1 MQDLG
6 NYCYPNVDHMLKN
19 ESIIKL
25 WVKMVAGL
33 FFVGAKVSPQ
43 TTFEKSSFS
52 LEKRQIALTD
62 KILWQGSYTKSKWDQ
77 ELRAWDSVK
86 WLKFSWS
93 KEKNAKKKDPQN
105 RSRNWCT
112 VQFLLLSPA
121 GFRKNDEEKLG

>member
-1 MQDLG
+1 
-6 NYCYPNVDHMLKN
+6 MLKN

-62 KILWQGSYTKSKWDQ
+62 KIL
-77 ELRAWDSVK
+77 
-86 WLKFSWS
+86 
-93 KEKNAKKKDPQN
+93 
-105 RSRNWCT
+105 
-112 VQFLLLSPA
+112 
-121 GFRKNDEEKLG
+121 